1 MQSQK
6 MTKLAAWIGVGL
18 LGIAISGVQA
28 QDAAETESRPLAGWD
43 RGFYLE
49 SPDGLNYMHI
59 GGWIQPRYEYRSDAE
74 DTSSFTL
81 RRLRLD
87 IRGHVITPELTYRV
101 MSEHA
106 RTSNLRDAWINYAVN
121 SSLQIR
127 MGQFTVPFQWHR
139 DVGPRRQH
147 FAERGVPSETF
158 GFLAGRDLGVMAHG
172 TVLDRTVGY
181 AVGVFDGAGRNV
193 DRSNSDGN
201 MASARAKWALLGALP
216 REESDYAYSEELQL
230 SIGGGVQGAWDNE
243 LRGWALGRSDDD
255 NDLAD
260 WVTGTID
267 ARLAYR
273 GFSLVADGYWRNV
286 SPDDQDVDSYD
297 GWATMVSAG
306 AFVIPKQLELV
317 GRWSRLRLDSDDPD
331 TELEEWGLGLNVYHH
346 GHDWKTRLNYLNENH
361 AVDGSSDTILLEWHL
376 QF

>member
-1 MQSQK
+1 